1 MNYKIKLQEEQDVI
15 AKEFRM
21 QENRIKDL
29 MHTLEKEMNKL
40 ATINSQ
46 NCTAVTKEIT
56 AAK

>member
-1 MNYKIKLQEEQDVI
+1 
-15 AKEFRM
+15 M

-46 NCTAVTKEIT
+46 NCTAITKEIA
-56 AAK
+56 AAKQTLSESMKNTDKLREDRLD